1 GLRRAVAAHRGA
13 PAPGGSPGP
22 RWTLVPRTTPDPTEA
37 AYAEAEVLL
46 DRYGVVTRGSVSAEQ
61 QAGGGRRDEGPLAGG
76 FAAMYKV
83 LAAAEEAGR
92 LRRGYF
98 VERLGAAQF
107 TTSATIDQLRAV
119 SEDQEDARAR
129 QDDDGADP
137 ERTVVLAATDPAN
150 AYGAALDWPEPPQ
163 TGELHGTSKA
173 PHRPGRKAGAVV
185 AIHRGDLVLY
195 MERGGRTMLLFT
207 EDEDLMEVV
216 AVALVERL
224 RAAKTARL
232 AVEQIN
238 GAPVLRSAFGAALQ
252 RAGFRSSPSGLRFS
266 V

>member
-1 GLRRAVAAHRGA
+1 M
-13 PAPGGSPGP
+13 
-22 RWTLVPRTTPDPTEA
+22 VPRTTSDPTEA

-46 DRYGVVTRGSVSAEQ
+46 DRYGVVTRGSVAAEQ

-119 SEDQEDARAR
+119 AEDQEDSRAR

-137 ERTVVLAATDPAN
+137 ERTMVLAATDPAS
-150 AYGAALDWPEPPQ
+150 AYGAALDWPEPPR
-163 TGELHGTSKA
+163 HGDRASGQSGTAKA
-173 PHRPGRKAGAVV
+173 PHRPGRKAGALVGM
-185 AIHRGDLVLY
+185 HRGDLVLY

-216 AVALVERL
+216 AGALVERL

-232 AVEQIN
+232 AVEQVN
-238 GAPVLRSAFGAALQ
+238 GAPVLHSAFGAALQ

-266 V
+266 S